1 MDLPEKRMPIDKAK
15 LKKKNLRSQ
24 TIFVFIFLDLI
35 LFKEIINYTINKW
48 LEVG

>member
-15 LKKKNLRSQ
+15 SKKKLRSQ

>member
-15 LKKKNLRSQ
+15 SKKKLRSQ
-24 TIFVFIFLDLI
+24 TIFVFIFLYLI